1 MSTGTLKKK
10 KRKKQQQA
18 RSRQVCC
25 LQWNQNN
32 DTWTTPLKLVGLG
45 SFWLFSGLQEGLCCA
60 QLRRWSSLC
69 TTVNLLQH
77 KHSKSKLQ
85 HSQSYMICKH
95 DQNNNNKH
103 TAGRGN
109 LQDWTS
115 ALASTSGTHQSISGR
130 VHIHVQGRSCKTCG
144 PDDRETNKVKCLS
157 PACGPTRY
165 QHGFSHLNHFQ
176 MVITATQAREQG
188 YTGIA
193 RTQGSG
199 FDPDWDLILSG
210 SFARFQTV
218 AASKWQLLFCLLP
231 MKDHAV
237 IKMLKLFPYNNYGQE
252 DVCALSTNY
261 NTENMC
267 VTYQGHTKYRQI
279 YINTTNF
286 EQIWKKDNKNILLS
300 RTTQTMGQASS
311 KREKSQEVM
320 VSGSV
325 AVGASSYDDWQ

>member
-1 MSTGTLKKK
+1 MWSYSVPT
-10 KRKKQQQA
+10 
-18 RSRQVCC
+18 
-25 LQWNQNN
+25 
-32 DTWTTPLKLVGLG
+32 
-45 SFWLFSGLQEGLCCA
+45 WLF
-60 QLRRWSSLC
+60 
-69 TTVNLLQH
+69 TF
-77 KHSKSKLQ
+77 K
-85 HSQSYMICKH
+85 
-95 DQNNNNKH
+95 
-103 TAGRGN
+103 
-109 LQDWTS
+109 
-115 ALASTSGTHQSISGR
+115 
-130 VHIHVQGRSCKTCG
+130 
-144 PDDRETNKVKCLS
+144 P
-157 PACGPTRY
+157 
-165 QHGFSHLNHFQ
+165 FSN
-176 MVITATQAREQG
+176 G
-188 YTGIA
+188 YNSYTGK
-193 RTQGSG
+193 RTRLHRYSS
-199 FDPDWDLILSG
+199 DPGIRIWSWLSG

-237 IKMLKLFPYNNYGQE
+237 RKMLKLFPYNNYGQE